1 MNFLLLNSYLIDK
14 IEPFAKWITVGLF
27 AIMVIALITLAI
39 IDAVKN
45 KKSQAKNSSLF
56 ANSYKKIIISF
67 FFYALV
73 LGLLLLVLELSKKFS
88 DSYLDDKWVNKDV
101 INLVLVPLIITI
113 ALTLIVSVVLFIL
126 SKKNV
131 GGKKIRVI
139 LGVILALSFVV
150 TLVLDAIYFSRHI
163 LGDGYYTEDG
173 ANFNSTLLYVFA
185 VLLVVLLVVLAFV
198 LGRKNKKPFSSHSIA
213 LAGIC
218 VSLSFALS
226 FIKLWDMPTGG
237 SVTLV
242 SLLPIMIYAYI
253 YGAKKGLLIGLLY
266 GLLQAVQDPWLIH
279 PAQFMLDYPIA
290 FSCITLAGVVS
301 DTINSASKPYLTFT
315 LGAVASGVFR
325 YVCHVISG
333 MFAFGAYAPSGTTN
347 FFAFSLVYNSY
358 VFIDILLVIVAGFIV
373 FTSKSFVR
381 EAQKLSLK

>member
-27 AIMVIALITLAI
+27 GLVVIALITLAI

-45 KKSQAKNSSLF
+45 KKSQTKNSNLL
-56 ANSYKKIIISF
+56 ANTYKKIVIPF

-88 DSYLDDKWVNKDV
+88 DSYLEDNWVNKDV
-101 INLVLVPLIITI
+101 INLVLIPLIITI
-113 ALTLIVSVVLFIL
+113 VLTLIVSITLFVL
-126 SKKNV
+126 SKKNA
-131 GGKKIRVI
+131 GGKTIRVI
-139 LGVILALSFVV
+139 LGTVLALSFVV
-150 TLVLDAIYFSRHI
+150 TLALDAVYFSRHI

-173 ANFNSTLLYVFA
+173 ANFNSALLYIFA

-198 LGRKNKKPFSSHSIA
+198 FGRNNKKPFSSHSIA

-226 FIKLWDMPTGG
+226 FIKIWDMPTGG

-253 YGAKKGLLIGLLY
+253 FGAKKGLLIGLLY

-279 PAQFMLDYPIA
+279 PAQFTLDYPIA
-290 FSCITLAGVVS
+290 FSCITLAGVIS
-301 DTINSASKPYLTFT
+301 DTIASTTKPYLTFT
-315 LGAVASGVFR
+315 LGAVVSGAFR

-347 FFAFSLVYNSY
+347 FLAFSLVYNSY
-358 VFIDILLVIVAGFIV
+358 VFIDILLVIIAGFIV

-381 EAQKLSLK
+381 EAQKLALK